1 MRMKYLMLALLTLAI
16 ASCQEPPERALAPNG
31 SYTYGDKNSEIG
43 SDILELEDGSFM
55 LVGGQQDPKTGN
67 YQVMF
72 LKLDA
77 QFREEWTR
85 TIDNPTKNEYARYIL
100 KTDDGYAVLVY
111 ENPNQYGSANVLFR
125 QYSEDL
131 DLLGQASIPAGE
143 NYTGDPI
150 TGFYSLPNGGFLLA
164 VPGQEGPRVFKLRS
178 TGALE
183 DQVQLGQIYGYG
195 TNNFLTPT
203 RSGFMAAD
211 ASNYSGGN
219 ASVYH
224 FDEDGELVSQFVSPI
239 LNNYGTVIGV
249 SQLTDGNFAVLF
261 GDQYNDNFT
270 GVILDS
276 TGTYIEDLSIDEEGF
291 IFHFEVQED
300 GKLLFF
306 GNTFSQQNYGYF
318 SGSQTTNND
327 GLIYQKDSLSDDGD
341 LTTIGGSNS
350 DRIRGIRRLS
360 DGSYALIGQTQS
372 YGAGA
377 LDVFLSFYNP

>member
-1 MRMKYLMLALLTLAI
+1 MKYLLLALLTIAF

-43 SDILELEDGSFM
+43 SDLLELEDGSFM
-55 LVGGQQDPKTGN
+55 LVGGQQDAKTGN

-85 TIDNPTKNEYARYIL
+85 TIDNPTKNEYGRYIE

-131 DLLGQASIPAGE
+131 QLIGQSSIPAGE
-143 NYTGDPI
+143 NYTGNPV
-150 TGFYSLPNGGFLLA
+150 TSFNKLPNGGFLLGI
-164 VPGQEGPRVFKLRS
+164 PGQDGSRIFKLRS
-178 TGALE
+178 SGALE
-183 DQVQLGQIYGYG
+183 DQFQLGQNYSNGAG
-195 TNNFLTPT
+195 NFITRT
-203 RSGFMAAD
+203 RSGYMATNAT
-211 ASNYSGGN
+211 SYSGGN

-224 FDEDGELVSQFVSPI
+224 FDNNGDLVSQFSSLI
-239 LNNYGTVIGV
+239 LNNYGSVMGV
-249 SQLTDGNFAVLF
+249 SQLNDGNYAILL
-261 GDQYNDNFT
+261 GDPYNDNYS

-276 TGTYIEDLSIDEEGF
+276 IGTYLEDLNIDERGF
-291 IFHFEVQED
+291 MFHFESQED
-300 GKLLFF
+300 GKLVFF
-306 GNTFSQQNYGYF
+306 GNTLSQDNYAYF
-318 SGSQTTNND
+318 GGSQTSNND

-341 LTTIGGSNS
+341 LTTVGGSNS
-350 DRIRGIRRLS
+350 DRIRGVRRLS
-360 DGSYALIGQTQS
+360 DGRYALIGQTQS